1 MIRWQDLFS
10 SALWIVGLA
19 GMLATVSY
27 MSWYLSRHPGNWRLL
42 FSLPR
47 LLIPFCLSLEI
58 FCMGLA
64 INGALA
70 YQPAP
75 WWETAAWSVLA
86 LVFALQTVI
95 YGWVGVQRGWDT
107 PIEERDNDERSK
119 RSK

>member
-1 MIRWQDLFS
+1 MIRWQDVLAG
-10 SALWIVGLA
+10 ALWILGLA
-19 GMLATVSY
+19 GLFATLSY
-27 MSWYLSRHPGNWRLL
+27 MSWVRSRRLWGWRYV

-47 LLIPFCLSLEI
+47 MLIPFCLSLEV

-75 WWETAAWSVLA
+75 WWEIAAWSGLA

-95 YGWVGVQRGWDT
+95 YGWAGVRRGWDT
-107 PIEERDNDERSK
+107 PIEERETDERS
-119 RSK
+119 R